1 MNSIAMLEYEQ
12 LWASILSVEY
22 STDVGESVPV
32 LDTALTVQKY
42 HIHGSN
48 QDVERLMPCRPGG
61 REKIVGKVGLPWV
74 TLGREGT
81 TELNLGWGTGK
92 GRG

>member
-48 QDVERLMPCRPGG
+48 QDVERLMPCRPDG
-61 REKIVGKVGLPWV
+61 RSLGVKVLWEVAKVWNWEGKRR
-74 TLGREGT
+74 GRGR
-81 TELNLGWGTGK
+81 GWGWGWD
-92 GRG
+92 